1 MTRNELV
8 SKGEDRMSGPPLR
21 FDHIHIISRDPKSS
35 VNWYV
40 EMFGATVIAD
50 TVARGAPQIFL
61 DIGGAK
67 IVIRGQRPGEHPVD
81 SKPIEPHSDF
91 SSHGEWGTDHFGFL
105 FDGDLEAF
113 CAELQDKGVTF
124 PVPLKHGVNGKLLC
138 YVAAPDNVSIELME
152 T

>member
-1 MTRNELV
+1 MT
-8 SKGEDRMSGPPLR
+8 KPQLR
-21 FDHIHIISRDPKSS
+21 FDHIHIISREPHKSAD
-35 VNWYV
+35 WYV
-40 EMFGATVIAD
+40 DMLGATVKAD

-61 DIGGAK
+61 EVGGAI
-67 IVIRGQRPGEHPVD
+67 IVIRGQRPGEEPVD
-81 SKPIEPHSDF
+81 SKAIAPHSDF

-105 FDGDLEAF
+105 FDGDLAIF
-113 CAELQDKGVTF
+113 CAELKSKGVRF